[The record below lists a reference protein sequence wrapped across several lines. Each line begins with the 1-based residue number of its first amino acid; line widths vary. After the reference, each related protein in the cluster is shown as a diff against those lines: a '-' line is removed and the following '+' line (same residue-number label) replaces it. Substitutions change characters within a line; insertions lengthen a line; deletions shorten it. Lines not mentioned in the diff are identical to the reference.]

1 MNPPKLII
9 SISFDFVYNCRCHAC
24 TESSI
29 LFDFHLDFYPEVYDT
44 AATMLGLPDSSKL
57 SLFAGPELINRHADL
72 SQAPIADGVAWI
84 HKGMQVLV
92 VFCFVLCFLFYS
104 MYVYI
109 FICI

>member
-1 MNPPKLII
+1 
-9 SISFDFVYNCRCHAC
+9 
-24 TESSI
+24 
-29 LFDFHLDFYPEVYDT
+29 
-44 AATMLGLPDSSKL
+44 MLGLPDSSKL

-104 MYVYI
+104 MYVRIYI
-109 FICI
+109 YIKELYTTLNHILFIVTRFLVFPMRSAAIVR